1 LRLLQYLFSRV
12 YFYSGGIGLTVY
24 WLIFAATLNT
34 YPRTIF
40 FVALGNAVAAFVI
53 LRFVRV
59 VPEVQ
64 VDDGENIA

>member
-1 LRLLQYLFSRV
+1 V
-12 YFYSGGIGLTVY
+12 YFYSGGLGLIVY

-53 LRFVRV
+53 LGFVRV